1 MSKKEIVNLISYL
14 VSLLVFGLAVGF
26 VVKQTTIREQEQI
39 RYELELEMLED
50 YYSLIAKGRE
60 LEIITEIQGDY
71 IVLLEEKIQQLF
83 KKVVEE
89 KDNGKD
95 YKQDLE
101 NFEQYVELIVKYFK
115 IDSHPDVDNF
125 EFWLFTNHKEIYI
138 WSLNYE

>member
-50 YYSLIAKGRE
+50 YYSLILEGRE
-60 LEIITEIQGDY
+60 LEIITEMQGDY

-101 NFEQYVELIVKYFK
+101 NIEQYVELIVEYFE
-115 IDSHPDVDNF
+115 IDNHPDVDNF

-138 WSLNYE
+138 WLLNYE

>member
-1 MSKKEIVNLISYL
+1 MSKKEIAGLISYL

-50 YYSLIAKGRE
+50 YYSLIAEGRE

-101 NFEQYVELIVKYFK
+101 NIEQYVELIVKYFK

-138 WSLNYE
+138 WLLNYE